1 VQTPSDG
8 PKASRPSFAVRERER
23 LSPEIKEIVSS
34 DRQEDVRRCQ
44 DLGAT
49 GYVVKSVDYREYN
62 QVLISITEYG
72 LLGRTTETPRPAA
85 SHFTALT

>member
-1 VQTPSDG
+1 
-8 PKASRPSFAVRERER
+8 
-23 LSPEIKEIVSS
+23 
-34 DRQEDVRRCQ
+34 
-44 DLGAT
+44 
-49 GYVVKSVDYREYN
+49 VDYRDYN

>member
-1 VQTPSDG
+1 
-8 PKASRPSFAVRERER
+8 
-23 LSPEIKEIVSS
+23 VSS

-49 GYVVKSVDYREYN
+49 GHVVKSVDYRDYN